1 MMNSDGLLIIVWDQE
16 MVMTKGRRLT
26 DNSSSS
32 ELLEISMIINSDYDI

>member
-1 MMNSDGLLIIVWDQE
+1 MMNSDGLLNIVWDQE
-16 MVMTKGRRLT
+16 MVMKKGRRLT